1 MKETWKH
8 KVIREGLEKGWSFM
22 RISKEHKLSVS
33 AIYNEVENDMDLKI
47 MIL

>member
-33 AIYNEVENDMDLKI
+33 AITKI
-47 MIL
+47 LINLNM